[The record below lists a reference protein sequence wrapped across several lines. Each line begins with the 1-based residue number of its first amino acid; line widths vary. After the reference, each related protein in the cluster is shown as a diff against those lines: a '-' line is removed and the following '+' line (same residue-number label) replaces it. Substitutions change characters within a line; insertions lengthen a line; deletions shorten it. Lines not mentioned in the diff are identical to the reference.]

1 MPMAIPTRAPA
12 RAIVIQLSRR
22 IQLRY
27 SQLPTSHTGRVTS
40 PLKGIAEESRP
51 SGMWTSG

>member
-27 SQLPTSHTGRVTS
+27 FQLPT
-40 PLKGIAEESRP
+40 
-51 SGMWTSG
+51 